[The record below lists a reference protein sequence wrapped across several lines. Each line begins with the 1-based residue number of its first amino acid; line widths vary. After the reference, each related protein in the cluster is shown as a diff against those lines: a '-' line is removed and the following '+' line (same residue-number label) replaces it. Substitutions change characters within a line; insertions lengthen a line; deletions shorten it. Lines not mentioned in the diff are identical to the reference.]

1 MTVTKHE
8 EHLLFEHLEKA
19 AEEVGDAI
27 GSGVD
32 AVSHVLG
39 GEIQMAEAV
48 GDTIVIGAQSLA
60 ADVDSLIGD
69 DTGSRLRR
77 KSAHEWAE
85 KRHEH
90 VMEAREDRAEAV
102 LDITGY

>member
-1 MTVTKHE
+1 M
-8 EHLLFEHLEKA
+8 FEHLEKA

-32 AVSHVLG
+32 AVKDAVG
-39 GEIQMAEAV
+39 GEIQIAEAI
-48 GDTIVIGAQSLA
+48 GDTIIVGAQSLA
-60 ADVDSLIGD
+60 ADIDSAIGD
-69 DTGSRLRR
+69 DAGSRLRR

-85 KRHEH
+85 RRHEH
-90 VMEAREDRAEAV
+90 VMEAGEDRAEAV